1 MNLNDGS
8 WKTFC
13 HSLSNQ
19 QTALIDNTTKNG
31 TDAPHN
37 LCGVDDTYGGYAG
50 CLLYAQ
56 HEIGTIA
63 ATNNEDEVSKALGP
77 VAWAR
82 PDLRYV
88 AYVL

>member
-1 MNLNDGS
+1 M
-8 WKTFC
+8 
-13 HSLSNQ
+13 
-19 QTALIDNTTKNG
+19 IDNTTKNG
-31 TDAPHN
+31 ADAPHN
-37 LCGVDDTYGGYAG
+37 LCGVDDTYDTYGGYAG

>member
-1 MNLNDGS
+1 MHVAQAS
-8 WKTFC
+8 FM
-13 HSLSNQ
+13 S
-19 QTALIDNTTKNG
+19 AAII
-31 TDAPHN
+31 

-50 CLLYAQ
+50 CLLYAL

>member
-1 MNLNDGS
+1 MTPTKLCLGS
-8 WKTFC
+8 DRGARRLGAC
-13 HSLSNQ
+13 SAGIVHERC
-19 QTALIDNTTKNG
+19 
-31 TDAPHN
+31 N

-50 CLLYAQ
+50 CLLYAL

-77 VAWAR
+77 VASAWAR